1 MIEIFFSM
9 AKPYKKDW
17 ICAMQMDGF
26 LHQLEFCF
34 LHGSCSKNA
43 QEIITASQR
52 GGGNRRN
59 IKKRVTTL
67 TLTGSVK
74 EMI

>member
-1 MIEIFFSM
+1 
-9 AKPYKKDW
+9 
-17 ICAMQMDGF
+17 MQTLTNSGSQVI
-26 LHQLEFCF
+26 HYV
-34 LHGSCSKNA
+34 HGSCSKNA

-52 GGGNRRN
+52 EGGNRRN
-59 IKKRVTTL
+59 IKKRVTTQ